1 MSSKKKTS
9 KGKGKKSS
17 KGKKDSK
24 KDSKAS
30 NKAQVIA
37 KRKALLKTLASIVP
51 QEDARAIRSLVNSNL
66 KVANEIGEIIIGLS
80 KLPEEDVPRRPDRWV
95 FTDDSDNIK
104 ENFEADYIK
113 GEQLGEPG
121 QYGVAFE
128 CRHKRTGDEF
138 AVKIIDKSRMFFKGM
153 SVDDRIGYFQ
163 QFKQEIGIMQNIS
176 HDNLIRLYDVYED
189 PARVYLVMEKCTG
202 GELFVRIQQKNT
214 YSEKDAAAVLAHLA
228 RGIEALHKQKIAH
241 CDLKPENCLFLN
253 DDEDSP
259 LKIIDFGMSKYSS
272 GTDITGIR
280 GSTYYIAPEI
290 ITESTYAYHCDMW
303 SFGIIA
309 FVMLFGFPPFFSR
322 EDDDDDVFE
331 LIKDGFE
338 PVTKEGY
345 GKWFPEQST
354 VSDAAKAFIA
364 SCLKTDVAARCT
376 ASEALNNPWLTGK
389 DASSEPLLDDVVKGL
404 AQFTNK
410 CKFRQV
416 VLGTMTDLLS
426 EQELAML
433 KQTFESIDTD
443 GNGVITKDEL
453 MEAMKQHDSE
463 NKEEGGMSTQIVAK
477 LMEFADVDGDGQLSY
492 KELISVVVQRKM
504 SNKEERIWEAFCR
517 FDLNGDGLISR
528 EELQQIF
535 SGEDNVDE
543 LIESVDQ
550 NKDGCVDYDEFLAMW
565 RVKEEEDLNNIMNKG
580 SGDSEKS

>member
-1 MSSKKKTS
+1 MTSRNKKTSKKKTKKNS
-9 KGKGKKSS
+9 KENVINERKK
-17 KGKKDSK
+17 
-24 KDSKAS
+24 
-30 NKAQVIA
+30 
-37 KRKALLKTLASIVP
+37 LLKQLAGIIP
-51 QEDARAIRSLVNSNL
+51 QEDVRAIRSIVNSNL

-80 KLPEEDVPRRPDRWV
+80 KLPEEDTPRRPDRWV
-95 FTDDSDNIK
+95 FTDESDNIK
-104 ENFEADYIK
+104 ENFEVDYK
-113 GEQLGEPG
+113 LGEQLGEPG

-128 CRHKRTGDEF
+128 CTHKRTGDEY

-163 QFKQEIGIMQNIS
+163 QFKQEIGIMQNIQ
-176 HDNLIRLYDVYED
+176 HDNLIRLHDVYEN

-202 GELFVRIQQKNT
+202 GELFVRIQMKNT
-214 YSEKDAAAVLAHLA
+214 YSEQDAAAVLTHLA
-228 RGIEALHKQKIAH
+228 RGIEALHAKKIAH
-241 CDLKPENCLFLN
+241 CDLKPENCLFLTE
-253 DDEDSP
+253 DEDAP

-290 ITESTYAYHCDMW
+290 ITNSTYAYHCDMW

-322 EDDDDDVFE
+322 EDDDNDVFE

-345 GKWFPEQST
+345 GKWFPENSQVT
-354 VSDAAKAFIA
+354 DGAKAFIA
-364 SCLKTDVAARCT
+364 SCLQSDVAARCT
-376 ASEALNNPWLTGK
+376 ATEALNDPWLTGK
-389 DASSEPLLDDVVKGL
+389 TASNEPLLDDVVKGL

-416 VLGTMTDLLS
+416 VLASMTDLLS
-426 EQELAML
+426 SHELAML
-433 KQTFESIDTD
+433 KETFESIDSD

-453 MEAMKQHDSE
+453 VEAIKTQNNNDDG
-463 NKEEGGMSTQIVAK
+463 NGGINAQLVSK
-477 LMEFADVDGDGQLSY
+477 LMEFADVDGDGQLSW
-492 KELISVVVQRKM
+492 KEMISVVVQRKM

-528 EELQQIF
+528 EELQEIF
-535 SGEDNVDE
+535 SGEEAIDE
-543 LIESVDQ
+543 LIDSVDQ

-565 RVKEEEDLNNIMNKG
+565 RVKEEKDLDSIMNKTTE
-580 SGDSEKS
+580 SKE